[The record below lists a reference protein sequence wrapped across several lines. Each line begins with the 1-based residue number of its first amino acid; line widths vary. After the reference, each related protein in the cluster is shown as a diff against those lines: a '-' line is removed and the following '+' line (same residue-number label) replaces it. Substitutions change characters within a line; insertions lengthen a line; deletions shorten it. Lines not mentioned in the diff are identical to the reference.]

1 MIIMMEKY
9 SKQKEDEKIR
19 QMLLSAKMG
28 APENLKHR
36 IMQQIETEKAFAPQS
51 VEPKKEPGNM
61 LKEMG
66 SIFGTMY
73 VVLAAMVAGAY
84 FLFGKEFLLSPR
96 FLGAAILVGSIF
108 SLLWLIS
115 RLDSLLRE
123 KKRIR

>member
-1 MIIMMEKY
+1 MEKY

-51 VEPKKEPGNM
+51 VEPKKETGNM
-61 LKEMG
+61 LREMV

-73 VVLAAMVAGAY
+73 AVLAVMVVGVY
-84 FLFGKEFLLSPR
+84 FLVGKEFLLSAQ
-96 FLGAAILVGSIF
+96 FLGSVILVASIF

>member
-1 MIIMMEKY
+1 MEKY

-36 IMQQIETEKAFAPQS
+36 IMQQIETEKAFAPQC
-51 VEPKKEPGNM
+51 VEPKKETGNM
-61 LKEMG
+61 LREMG

-73 VVLAAMVAGAY
+73 AVLAVMVVGVY
-84 FLFGKEFLLSPR
+84 FLVGKEFLLSAQ
-96 FLGAAILVGSIF
+96 FLGYVILVASIF